1 MLKLTFKIILSFFI
15 LATYSLSAESGGMP
29 QLDSTYWISQ
39 IFWLSLTFG
48 GLFIVLTKFIL
59 PNISKNLEDR
69 KSKILENIE
78 LADKQKNDS
87 ENKIK
92 EYENIILDG
101 KNKAKS
107 ILNDAKKKI
116 LDDINKKR
124 DILDTEINKE
134 IKEVE
139 NEINHLKKKS
149 PEKIN
154 QIAIETSTTLI
165 KQLIGADTN
174 KSKISAIV
182 EDISKKENGK
192 NYGV

>member
-107 ILNDAKKKI
+107 ILNEAKKKI